1 VLGLRVSPRGSYAS
15 RLSLRQLAEGVKPR
29 GITLWDRR
37 RALVPLRT
45 VLLIP
50 LSHSAKPLLSP
61 VDRREFSPSLS
72 SPSGGLSAVRSPLP
86 LTSGNT

>member
-1 VLGLRVSPRGSYAS
+1 MPLDSA
-15 RLSLRQLAEGVKPR
+15 LRQLAEGVKPR

-50 LSHSAKPLLSP
+50 LSHSAKPLLSS
-61 VDRREFSPSLS
+61 VDRCKLSPFLP

>member
-1 VLGLRVSPRGSYAS
+1 MHLSATAGRGSQTPRHYAVGP
-15 RLSLRQLAEGVKPR
+15 QAG
-29 GITLWDRR
+29 
-37 RALVPLRT
+37 LVPLRS

-61 VDRREFSPSLS
+61 MDRREFSPSLS
-72 SPSGGLSAVRSPLP
+72 SPSGGPSAVRSPLP